1 MELRVPGKKDHTLP
15 PITPDMRTAARYS
28 RAIAQAV
35 TNMTASYEWWIQ
47 ARYRAAL
54 AANVDAG
61 RLPDKQ
67 WLEGAQDASPSQ
79 GANDLFGELTRLRAY
94 WRKHFADFAKKLAA
108 QAVKSWYD
116 DNAAQ
121 WQSKLKRAGF
131 DIKMQL
137 TPSQKLILAAK
148 VPENVSLITSIAETY
163 HKDIEGI
170 VLRSF
175 VKGRDLHTMAAEIKE
190 KGGVSVKRAA
200 FIARDQSNKATA
212 QMNAAR
218 QRELG
223 LVWAVWIH
231 SSAGKEPRETH
242 VRAGHQ
248 QWVFNTQEGIDF
260 GDQFGHVL
268 PGEAINCRCI
278 SRTIIPAIGRGDIT
292 GPQDLEPI
300 TNYPGAYK
308 AKPGKSA
315 GPRSKQDVTKTR
327 APAGSPVK
335 YS

>member
-15 PITPDMRTAARYS
+15 PIMPDGRTAARYS

-54 AANVDAG
+54 EANIDAG

-79 GANDLFGELTRLRAY
+79 GANDLFGELARLRAY
-94 WRKHFADFAKKLAA
+94 WREYFADFAKKLAA

-121 WQSKLKRAGF
+121 WQGKLKRAGF

-148 VPENVSLITSIAETY
+148 VPENVSLITSIPEAY

-175 VKGRDLHTMAAEIKE
+175 VKGRDLHTMADEIKA
-190 KGGVSVKRAA
+190 KGQVSVKRAA

-218 QRELG
+218 QRELSIRF
-223 LVWAVWIH
+223 AVWIH
-231 SSAGKEPRETH
+231 SSAGKEPREKH
-242 VRAGHQ
+242 VRAGRQ
-248 QWVFNTQEGIDF
+248 QWVFDTQVGIDF
-260 GDQFGHVL
+260 KDGFGPSL
-268 PGEAINCRCI
+268 PGTPINCRCI
-278 SRTIIPAIGRGDIT
+278 SRSIIPSIGRGDI
-292 GPQDLEPI
+292 GDFEDLEPVPGF
-300 TNYPGAYK
+300 PGAYRVK
-308 AKPGKSA
+308 KGRSA
-315 GPRSKQDVTKTR
+315 GPKQTQDVTRTR
-327 APAGSPVK
+327 APAGSPDK